1 MSETKGYRS
10 KSGSR
15 AENAFEWLEVHSK
28 EAFWAL
34 VAVLVLVGGIWFYQK
49 AQVTQAR
56 NASVALDDAEQAL
69 NSGNLPLAQANLEK
83 LVQRYGDT
91 PAGKVGLI
99 LLAQVHYQKGEFQ
112 QGVDALKPL
121 ATSDDP
127 YFATGALGLAGAG
140 LEQLK
145 KYAEASQSYEKA
157 AAKARFE
164 SERASYMGAS
174 ARVLMAAGK
183 AAEAKAIWMK
193 LASDPSGP
201 MAAEA
206 RVRLGEMDGKPIS

>member
-1 MSETKGYRS
+1 MSETKGFRS

-15 AENAFEWLEVHSK
+15 AENVFEWLDVHSR

-34 VAVLVLVGGIWFYQK
+34 VVVIVLAGGFWFYQK
-49 AQVTQAR
+49 SQAAQAR

-69 NSGNLPLAQANLEK
+69 NSSNLPLAQNDLER

-99 LLAQVHYQKGEFQ
+99 LLAQVHYQKTEYQ
-112 QGVDALKPL
+112 QGVDVLKPL
-121 ATSDDP
+121 ATGDDP
-127 YFATGALGLAGAG
+127 YFTTGALGLAGAG

-145 KYAEASQSYEKA
+145 KYAEASDSYQKA
-157 AAKARFE
+157 AAKSRFE
-164 SERASYMGAS
+164 SEKASFMAAS
-174 ARVLMAAGK
+174 ARVLTAAGK
-183 AAEAKAIWMK
+183 TAEAKAIWLK
-193 LASDPSGP
+193 LAADPSGP
-201 MAAEA
+201 MAPEA

>member
-34 VAVLVLVGGIWFYQK
+34 ITVVVLGAGVWFYQK
-49 AQVTQAR
+49 AQSTQAR
-56 NASVALDDAEQAL
+56 NASIALDDAEQAL

-99 LLAQVHYQKGEFQ
+99 LLAQVHYQQGNYQK
-112 QGVDALKPL
+112 GVDVLKPL
-121 ATSDDP
+121 ATGNDP
-127 YFATGALGLAGAG
+127 YFTTGALGLAGAG
-140 LEQLK
+140 LEQLR
-145 KYAEASQSYEKA
+145 KYPEASDSYQKA
-157 AAKARFE
+157 ADKSRFE
-164 SERASYMGAS
+164 SERASFMGAS

-193 LASDPSGP
+193 LAEDPSGP
-201 MAAEA
+201 MAPEA